1 MRLQLNRDRSDP
13 FPSQP
18 SDADRLAQNKFPM
31 KLRALL
37 FFALCFAPA
46 CLRAEEPAVSYI
58 FPAGGQRGTTVKFH
72 VGGLNLHGNAG
83 FEMLGAGVSAAARIV
98 ETNTLWF
105 EGPVIPQPPSQAKE
119 DYPRDYAGEVRIAA
133 DAAPGPRAWRTWTAQ
148 GATPAMKF
156 IVGTLPEVLERER
169 DGEPIPVAVNPPV
182 TINGRIFPRENVDV
196 WTFAA
201 KAGQEFTCRVEAQ
214 SLGSPLLARLVLVDP
229 RGREIAEANA
239 TQRGDPQLAF
249 RAAVDGEHRLRIHD
263 LNFGGLQNYVYRL
276 TITGGPWI
284 NSVYPLGAQRGKTVT
299 LALAGQALPQGTLT
313 VAVPADA
320 PDALALD
327 AKFGN
332 QNPHPVSLEV
342 SDFPEFLVPEPNSAP
357 APVLKPVTPP
367 AVFNGRIE
375 LPGDVDF
382 WPLQLKKNEAV
393 EITASA
399 GRLGSAMT
407 PVLTIHGVTNR
418 ILQRAETAAG
428 DTADASLTFKAP
440 EDGVYHVRVAERFA
454 SRGGP
459 NHAYRLRVGPAS
471 APDFQLQLGADV
483 LRVLRETADGPATE
497 TKKPRAKQKPGQ
509 LQVNVVR
516 TGGFTGEIELTVEGL
531 PANVSAAATKI
542 AANKPNADV
551 NFSAEYEAKIGAQR
565 VRVIGKATVDGK
577 PVTRT
582 ATLPGQPPIDSVL
595 LAVALPTPFKTT
607 SDFLLAYVP
616 RGSTARRPYR
626 IERGGFTGPL
636 YVRLADRQGRHL
648 QGVTGPTL
656 TLGPE
661 VEAFDYPVTLPTFLE
676 IGRTSRTAILVWGVV
691 RDHDGTEHVVSYSAN
706 EQNDQVII
714 LPEPGLLTLDLER
727 PALLARPNE
736 TAEVRL
742 KLTRARSLKG
752 TPVRLE
758 LLCASH
764 ISGVSA
770 EPVTIPGE
778 KTEAVLKVRFG
789 ARPGPFNLPATIRGT
804 AILNGA
810 THVAEVKLELAPATS
825 ANAR

>member
-1 MRLQLNRDRSDP
+1 
-13 FPSQP
+13 
-18 SDADRLAQNKFPM
+18 M
-31 KLRALL
+31 KPRALFL
-37 FFALCFAPA
+37 FALCFAHA

-83 FEMLGAGVSAAARIV
+83 FEMLGAGVTASTRIV

-119 DYPRDYAGEVRIAA
+119 DYPRDYAGEVKLAA
-133 DAAPGPRAWRTWTAQ
+133 EAAPGPRAWRTWTAQ

-156 IVGTLPEVLERER
+156 IVGTLPEVIERELE
-169 DGEPIPVAVNPPV
+169 GEPIPVEVKPPV

-239 TQRGDPQLAF
+239 TQRADPQMVF
-249 RAAVDGEHRLRIHD
+249 RAAVAGQYRLRIHD

-276 TITGGPWI
+276 TITDGPWI
-284 NSVYPLGAQRGKTVT
+284 NSVYPLGGQRGKTLK
-299 LALAGQALPQGTLT
+299 LALTGQALPKAT
-313 VAVPADA
+313 VEVPVPADA
-320 PDALALD
+320 PDALVLD

-332 QNPHPVSLEV
+332 QNPNPVVLDV
-342 SDFPEFLVPEPNSAP
+342 SDFPEFLEQEPNNTP
-357 APVLKPVTPP
+357 AADPKPFTPP
-367 AVFNGRIE
+367 VVLNGRIE
-375 LPGDVDF
+375 QPGDVDF
-382 WPLQLKKNEAV
+382 WPLQLRKNETV
-393 EITASA
+393 EITAIA

-428 DTADASLTFKAP
+428 DTADAVLTFKAP
-440 EDGVYHVRVAERFA
+440 EDGVYHVRVAEHFA

-459 NHAYRLRVGPAS
+459 NHAYRLRVGPAA

-497 TKKPRAKQKPGQ
+497 TKKPRAKGKPGQ
-509 LQVNVVR
+509 LKVNVVR

-531 PANVSAAATKI
+531 PANVTTTATKI

-551 NFSAEYEAKIGAQR
+551 SFSAEYEAKIGAQQI
-565 VRVIGKATVDGK
+565 RVIGKATVDGK

-616 RGSTARRPYR
+616 RGSAAQRPYR

-661 VEAFDYPVTLPTFLE
+661 AEAFDYPVTLPTFLE
-676 IGRTSRTAILVWGVV
+676 IGRTSRTAIMVWGIV

-742 KLTRARSLKG
+742 KLTRARALEG
-752 TPVRLE
+752 APVRLE

-764 ISGVSA
+764 ISGVTA
-770 EPVTIPGE
+770 EAITVSGE
-778 KTEAVLKVRFG
+778 KAEGILKVRFG

-810 THVAEVKLELAPATS
+810 THVAEVKLELVPATS
-825 ANAR
+825 ADAR